1 MDDAER
7 KAKMEEMLEEER
19 AKGQYGWWWLSF
31 AEPRPPEGRGFL
43 GAVLVQANGFGSA
56 VIKAGLQHLNPG
68 GEERVKSVVTLFERA
83 CDRSV
88 KVGEALAKLN
98 IDERLMRIEEA
109 KVAFVIAAIEA
120 ALEDAGIDVEHR
132 ERVRIAIDGRLRG
145 PVRASVAATSHPA

>member
-68 GEERVKSVVTLFERA
+68 GEV
-83 CDRSV
+83 
-88 KVGEALAKLN
+88 VGEPIPPSNPEPLPEFTNRLLN
-98 IDERLMRIEEA
+98 RQECEEFGRRMREFYPGL
-109 KVAFVIAAIEA
+109 V
-120 ALEDAGIDVEHR
+120 
-132 ERVRIAIDGRLRG
+132 
-145 PVRASVAATSHPA
+145 